1 MFSLLTWCCSPDEIP
16 SKGVYADDIST
27 RERPDSDCVIA
38 ELAPRI
44 AWKPQLAA
52 SYSVPSDKTAGEKRR
67 PAPAEAAR
75 VRTIAHEERE
85 SSWEHLGTELEAQKK
100 LWQNGSRDQRFSG
113 AVASVASKIE
123 WAQASHDASP
133 GPAHEALREALQR
146 HAGGDPGGGLLGAPL
161 VEALEDV
168 LDAERRL
175 TACMQLSGLLEASVV
190 VSATDVEA
198 MLDECDLSD
207 EKLEAQVMSCLL
219 GTQKQQDHR
228 VGTILMPNGEFNA
241 FDAAA
246 LHAPRGS
253 CASPSARQ
261 RKRCYGPMSARNG
274 PKGR

>member
-1 MFSLLTWCCSPDEIP
+1 MFNLFTWCCGPDEIP
-16 SKGVYADDIST
+16 PKGVYSDDLST
-27 RERPDSDCVIA
+27 SERPDNDCVIA
-38 ELAPRI
+38 EHAPRI
-44 AWKPQLAA
+44 AWKPQLAT
-52 SYSVPSDKTAGEKRR
+52 SYGVPQGKTVGEKRR

-100 LWQNGSRDQRFSG
+100 LWQNGSRDQRFTG

-175 TACMQLSGLLEASVV
+175 KACMQLSGLLEASVV
-190 VSATDVEA
+190 VRAADVEA
-198 MLDECDLSD
+198 ILAECDLSD
-207 EKLEAQVMSCLL
+207 EKLEAEVMSCLM
-219 GTQKQQDHR
+219 GTKKQQDHR
-228 VGTILMPNGEFNA
+228 VGAILMPNGGFNA

-253 CASPSARQ
+253 PSARQ
-261 RKRCYGPMSARNG
+261 RRRYGPMSARNG